1 MKKVLSLIL
10 SLLALFSLV
19 TSAAGATPSQDSLT
33 SESKM
38 QMALIVLIA
47 ILGLLFIGSIILT
60 VYIVRKKS
68 KSLPIKI
75 TLGSM
80 YVSVLI
86 VLAFTIFCAYGFKT
100 RTHTLTN
107 NGTMYTPSSS
117 QDTQK
122 DTTETSSTETTE
134 QIIPDP
140 TYDAE
145 KIEVSD
151 PQNWDINWQ
160 IIAGNNLVDSYERPD
175 PIVFGDASTYTTV
188 QGVTTFRGDNYRS
201 GATYGI
207 ADIKNES
214 LTELW
219 KNSIGSLGWT
229 GCGWTGQPLIV
240 RWDEETKQV
249 MNLYDHKKT
258 QEDLVE
264 VIYATLDGYIY
275 FYDLKDGSATR
286 DKVWVGMNFKGAG
299 TLDPRGYPLM
309 YVGSGDTLNGKNPR
323 MYIISLIDGSI
334 LYEQSGVDD
343 YLRRWWYAFDS
354 APLVDAETDT
364 LIWPGEN
371 GILYTIKLNTQ
382 YDPQAGTIS
391 VTPEAAARARY
402 TTNTGR
408 NLGYESS
415 ALVVGSYAYVADNG
429 GMFFCVDLNTM
440 ELIWAQNTK
449 DDVNATPIFE
459 WGDDG
464 KGYIYTATSME
475 YGRGTCYIHKLDAA
489 TGEIL
494 WEKSYSGIIYNKDVS
509 GGILSTGLL
518 GKAGTELDGL
528 IIYPVG
534 KTPTA
539 SGGILVALDTETG
552 EVVWEMEM
560 RNYTWSS
567 PVALYT
573 ESGKGYIFLCD
584 SVGTGTLL
592 NGKTGEV
599 LDTISLGSNVEAS
612 PAVFENTIVVGT
624 RGQRIYAIT
633 VD

>member
-1 MKKVLSLIL
+1 MYV
-10 SLLALFSLV
+10 A
-19 TSAAGATPSQDSLT
+19 
-33 SESKM
+33 
-38 QMALIVLIA
+38 ALIVLV
-47 ILGLLFIGSIILT
+47 FT
-60 VYIVRKKS
+60 V
-68 KSLPIKI
+68 L
-75 TLGSM
+75 
-80 YVSVLI
+80 
-86 VLAFTIFCAYGFKT
+86 CAYRFRIGNDI
-100 RTHTLTN
+100 LLN
-107 NGTMYTPSSS
+107 NGTIFTPSSS
-117 QDTQK
+117 SG
-122 DTTETSSTETTE
+122 DTTGTIETSTTETTE
-134 QIIPDP
+134 EYIPDP
-140 TYDAE
+140 TYTPE
-145 KIEVSD
+145 KTETSD
-151 PQNWDINWQ
+151 PQNWQVNWQ
-160 IIAGNNLVDSYERPD
+160 IIAGDKLVDTYERPD
-175 PIVFGDASTYTTV
+175 PIVFGDASTYSTL

-201 GATYGI
+201 GATYGT
-207 ADIKNES
+207 AVVTDETLS
-214 LTELW
+214 ELW

-229 GCGWTGQPLIV
+229 GCGWTGQPIIV
-240 RWDEETKQV
+240 RWDDETKQI
-249 MNLYDHKKT
+249 MNLYDNKKS

-334 LYEQSGVDD
+334 LYEQSGVDE
-343 YLRRWWYAFDS
+343 YLKRWWYAFDS
-354 APLVDAETDT
+354 APLVDGKTDT

-371 GILYTIKLNTQ
+371 GILYTIKLNTN
-382 YDPQAGTIS
+382 YDRQAGTIS
-391 VTPEAAARARY
+391 VSPEAIARARY
-402 TTNTGR
+402 TANTGR
-408 NLGYESS
+408 NLGFESS
-415 ALVVGSYAYVADNG
+415 AVIVGQYAYVADNG

-440 ELIWAQNTK
+440 ELVWAQNVK

-459 WGDDG
+459 WDEDG
-464 KGYIYTATSME
+464 NGYIYTATSME
-475 YGRGTCYIHKLDAA
+475 YGRGTSYIHKLDAA

-518 GKAGTELDGL
+518 GKAGTDLEGL

-539 SGGILVALDTETG
+539 SGGILVALNTKTG
-552 EVVWEMEM
+552 EVVWEKEM

-573 ESGKGYIFLCD
+573 DSGKGYIFLCD
-584 SVGTGTLL
+584 SVGTGTLFD
-592 NGKTGEV
+592 GKTGEV
-599 LDTISLGSNVEAS
+599 LDTISLGSNIEAS

-633 VD
+633 VN

>member
-1 MKKVLSLIL
+1 MKKAFSFLSALLLI
-10 SLLALFSLV
+10 FSLCTGV
-19 TSAAGATPSQDSLT
+19 AATGADQGGIPTSQ
-33 SESKM
+33 M
-38 QMALIVLIA
+38 QIAMIVLIA
-47 ILGLLFIGSIILT
+47 ILGALFIGSIIFT
-60 VYIVRKKS
+60 VFAVRNKRN
-68 KSLPIKI
+68 SLPIKI
-75 TLGSM
+75 ALVSM
-80 YVSVLI
+80 YVAALI
-86 VLAFTIFCAYGFKT
+86 VLVFTVLCAYRFRIGNDI
-100 RTHTLTN
+100 LLN
-107 NGTMYTPSSS
+107 NGTIFTPSSS
-117 QDTQK
+117 SG
-122 DTTETSSTETTE
+122 DTTGTIETSTTETTE
-134 QIIPDP
+134 EYIPDP
-140 TYDAE
+140 TYTPE
-145 KIEVSD
+145 KTETSD
-151 PQNWDINWQ
+151 PQNWQVNWQ
-160 IIAGNNLVDSYERPD
+160 IIAGDKLVDTYERPD
-175 PIVFGDASTYTTV
+175 PIVFGDASTYSTL

-201 GATYGI
+201 GATYGT
-207 ADIKNES
+207 AVVTDETLS
-214 LTELW
+214 ELW

-229 GCGWTGQPLIV
+229 GCGWTGQPIIV
-240 RWDEETKQV
+240 RWDDETKQI
-249 MNLYDHKKT
+249 MNLYDNKKS

-334 LYEQSGVDD
+334 LYEQSGVDE
-343 YLRRWWYAFDS
+343 YLKRWWYAFDS
-354 APLVDAETDT
+354 APLVDGKTDT

-371 GILYTIKLNTQ
+371 GILYTIKLNTN
-382 YDPQAGTIS
+382 YDRQAGTIS
-391 VTPEAAARARY
+391 VSPEAIARARY
-402 TTNTGR
+402 TANTGR
-408 NLGYESS
+408 NLGFESS
-415 ALVVGSYAYVADNG
+415 AVIVGQYAYVADNG

-440 ELIWAQNTK
+440 ELVWAQNVK

-459 WGDDG
+459 WDEDG
-464 KGYIYTATSME
+464 NGYIYTATSME
-475 YGRGTCYIHKLDAA
+475 YGRGTSYIHKLDAA

-518 GKAGTELDGL
+518 GKAGTDLEGL

-539 SGGILVALDTETG
+539 SGGILVALNTKTG
-552 EVVWEMEM
+552 EVVWEKEM

-573 ESGKGYIFLCD
+573 DSGKGYIFLCD
-584 SVGTGTLL
+584 SVGTGTLFD
-592 NGKTGEV
+592 GKTGEV
-599 LDTISLGSNVEAS
+599 LDTISLGSNIEAS

-633 VD
+633 VN